1 MATTAVASGA
11 ALDPVWVQEKV
22 IAQYASRENFWAKY
36 TGPGPNSVIQTID
49 TFKSN
54 PGDTV
59 KVHIFSKLGSAGVD
73 SDGTLENNEDSL
85 TPNADTLYLDQKR
98 NAVRLAGRLTE
109 QRSAIDLR
117 KQAGYA
123 LGTWGKDWLTE
134 LITVYLSGRRGTRT
148 LTVLPTGFTA
158 FGSNALRTPDA
169 THTLW
174 AGSAATEA
182 GMTAND
188 KLTSALLDKA
198 IAKIRLLINS
208 GVPMKPINEQG
219 DYLCVVTPEQEY
231 DLWQDA
237 DFVAAQ
243 LQAADRGD
251 KNRLFTGALGRW
263 KNLILVC
270 NPAGV
275 LFTTSGSVSAAQA
288 LICGAQA
295 GALVTG
301 KEMGATDG
309 GNGSWRYIE
318 KGFDYDNQTGF
329 AVSTM
334 LGAQKLRCV
343 SGSDNAVFSVQT
355 GYTSI

>member
-1 MATTAVASGA
+1 MATTTVASGA
-11 ALDPVWVQEKV
+11 SLDPVWVQEKV
-22 IAQYASRENFWAKY
+22 ISQYAARENFWAKY
-36 TGPGPNSVIQTID
+36 TGEGPGSVIQLVN

-54 PGDTV
+54 PGDIV
-59 KVHIFSKLGSAGVD
+59 KVHIFSKLASAGVD
-73 SDGTLENNEDSL
+73 SDGTMENNEDSL
-85 TPNADTLYLDQKR
+85 TPNAQTLYLDQKR
-98 NAVRLAGRLTE
+98 NAVRLGGRLTE

-158 FGSNALRTPDA
+158 FGGNALATPDSG
-169 THTLW
+169 HTLW

-182 GMTAND
+182 AMTAND
-188 KLTSALLDKA
+188 KMTSALLDKA

-208 GVPMKPINEQG
+208 GTPMRPINDQG
-219 DYLCVVTPEQEY
+219 DYLCVLTPEQEY

-237 DFVAAQ
+237 DFVSAQ
-243 LQAADRGD
+243 QYAADRGS
-251 KNRLFTGALGRW
+251 KNPLFTGAIGRW

-275 LFTTSGSVSAAQA
+275 LFTTSGSVSAAQC
-288 LICGAQA
+288 LILGAQA
-295 GALVTG
+295 GALVAG

-309 GNGSWRYIE
+309 GNGSWRYTE
-318 KGFDYDNQTGF
+318 KGFDYDNQVGF

-334 LGAQKLRCV
+334 CGFAKLRLT
-343 SGSDNAVFSVQT
+343 SSTDNAVFSVVT